1 MQDTKFPSGD
11 SFSNS
16 LDRIDKPDSDRIAMY
31 VLKLSNHFNIFH
43 ILIQKI

>member
-16 LDRIDKPDSDRIAMY
+16 LDRIDRPDSDRIAMY
-31 VLKLSNHFNIFH
+31 VLKLSTISIFFH